1 MNFKRMK
8 LKRSLIIGFAMAMV
22 PLVLIIVFCLFNQRS
37 MQNQFNSLIQV
48 EVQCNTL
55 MRESRYYANSMA
67 RDVREM
73 GLFTNNPERTAELN
87 AAITKNQGLM
97 RERLNELM
105 SLYPYSDSLAQDYS
119 NAIDVWESEL
129 PEIIQA
135 FQSGNREYG
144 AQLVEEQCVPA
155 MNKMRTASET
165 LSDNLVKHRDDA
177 IEKQQNSA
185 LVALII
191 AIVVVV
197 VAVVL
202 AVTVG
207 ISLVRAIVPPL
218 EETRRAMVAMSQGD
232 LSQPVTFESENEVG
246 EMCHALR
253 VSQKVLA
260 GTVEDISHVTTSMAN
275 GDFTVESTADF
286 PGDLAPI
293 KSSINELIAHMN
305 DTMSNISNSA
315 DQVAGGSD
323 QVSNSAQALA
333 QGATEQ
339 ASSVEELSATITD
352 ISNTAKKTS
361 EAAESAS
368 RSANEAGE
376 QVSASDAY
384 VKQLNEAMGN
394 ISSSSQEISKIIKT
408 IEDIA
413 FQTNILALNAAVEA
427 ARAGTAGKGF
437 AVVADEV
444 RNLASKS
451 DQAAKATTDLID
463 GSIAAVKEG
472 VEVVE
477 RVTESLQKTIHLT
490 TAAVAQMNSV
500 TEAVETQT
508 NAITQVTVGIDQIS
522 AVVQTNSATSQEC
535 AAASEELSS
544 QAAIM
549 HQLMSEFKVRRG
561 SGNAF
566 KSSFSSAPAPAP
578 APVSSYSAPV
588 EDSFDDTSY
597 GAPSSKS
604 NPFNDKY

>member
-8 LKRSLIIGFAMAMV
+8 LKKSLIIGFAMAMV

-427 ARAGTAGKGF
+427 ARAGSAGKGF
-437 AVVADEV
+437 AVVSSEV
-444 RNLASKS
+444 RTLAGQS
-451 DQAAKATTDLID
+451 DQAAKATRELIENSIKAAQRGSQIVEEVSETLQTTLELVRD
-463 GSIAAVKEG
+463 SNSSISVIAEAVQGEAESIAQ
-472 VEVVE
+472 
-477 RVTESLQKTIHLT
+477 VTEGISQISQVVQNNSASSEES
-490 TAAVAQMNSV
+490 AAVSAELFQQVNILR
-500 TEAVETQT
+500 EQT
-508 NAITQVTVGIDQIS
+508 
-522 AVVQTNSATSQEC
+522 
-535 AAASEELSS
+535 
-544 QAAIM
+544 
-549 HQLMSEFKVRRG
+549 KR
-561 SGNAF
+561 
-566 KSSFSSAPAPAP
+566 
-578 APVSSYSAPV
+578 
-588 EDSFDDTSY
+588 
-597 GAPSSKS
+597 
-604 NPFNDKY
+604 FNLK